1 MCISSSF
8 AFASL
13 LTSISIQICS
23 HMNRLIAI
31 HMMQQLRQ
39 PDGGEE
45 EEEARRQ
52 QYKLGRML
60 HIYELFMH
68 IKKFSKRSNQKLEI
82 TVAGPV
88 PVSPPP
94 STSHPLPLPTALGSL
109 TCTANLQKRERK
121 KNIYILVLLF
131 NKRIPAQ
138 VKVFSPR
145 FFFVIL
151 IYILCV
157 ALSPPPRTTLPPL
170 HTPIV

>member
-1 MCISSSF
+1 
-8 AFASL
+8 
-13 LTSISIQICS
+13 
-23 HMNRLIAI
+23 MNRLIAI

-39 PDGGEE
+39 PDGGEEE

-94 STSHPLPLPTALGSL
+94 LLILFTSTFSYSSWLAYLHCEPSE
-109 TCTANLQKRERK
+109 KREK
-121 KNIYILVLLF
+121 KYIYF
-131 NKRIPAQ
+131 GSA
-138 VKVFSPR
+138 F
-145 FFFVIL
+145 
-151 IYILCV
+151 
-157 ALSPPPRTTLPPL
+157 
-170 HTPIV
+170 

>member
-1 MCISSSF
+1 
-8 AFASL
+8 
-13 LTSISIQICS
+13 
-23 HMNRLIAI
+23 MNRLIAI

-39 PDGGEE
+39 PDGGEEE

-94 STSHPLPLPTALGSL
+94 PSLHFSSSTFSYSSWLAYLHCEPSE
-109 TCTANLQKRERK
+109 KREK
-121 KNIYILVLLF
+121 KNIYF
-131 NKRIPAQ
+131 GSA
-138 VKVFSPR
+138 F
-145 FFFVIL
+145 
-151 IYILCV
+151 
-157 ALSPPPRTTLPPL
+157 
-170 HTPIV
+170 

>member
-1 MCISSSF
+1 
-8 AFASL
+8 
-13 LTSISIQICS
+13 
-23 HMNRLIAI
+23 MNRLIAI
-31 HMMQQLRQ
+31 HMMQQLRR
-39 PDGGEE
+39 PDGGEEE

-88 PVSPPP
+88 PVSPLHF
-94 STSHPLPLPTALGSL
+94 SSSLPLPFPIALGSL
-109 TCTANLQKRERK
+109 TCTANLRKRER